1 MSGSALRFVGALWVA
16 LVLSGCGSLN
26 LGVSVPIGPHT
37 GIGVSVGS
45 DGRVGVGVGVSVGA
59 GQVGVGTSGQL
70 PRKESEEPPSK

>member
-1 MSGSALRFVGALWVA
+1 MSGSALRCVGALLAV

-45 DGRVGVGVGVSVGA
+45 DGRVGVGVSVGG